1 MPLSVFVP
9 PSSLPDDL
17 QTDAILGGN
26 IVKKSWHTVTVLS
39 LMWLSLNCCSEL
51 EKDALQIPVTWLLN
65 VQNVQKR
72 VLPEQ
77 SCCFAY
83 KGAVYMERGRS

>member
-1 MPLSVFVP
+1 MPRSVFVP

-51 EKDALQIPVTWLLN
+51 EKDA
-65 VQNVQKR
+65 
-72 VLPEQ
+72 
-77 SCCFAY
+77 F
-83 KGAVYMERGRS
+83 